1 MIDRF
6 SEDIDLNVE
15 TETSARPTERQRKK
29 LKANIVSIID
39 DLGFTL
45 ANPDD
50 VRSRRDYN
58 RYIIDYPSV
67 FTANYLKEHLVVET
81 AVYIRAYPCQKMMAT
96 SIIYDYLH
104 DNGYAAIIEQY
115 QLEQF
120 AVKVQIAERTLIDKL
135 YALGDYYLC
144 DSVREHSRH
153 IYDIYK
159 LLTVVELNDAL
170 KQLAKDVFEERK
182 NHVNCHSAKDG
193 IDMGALLQEI
203 IDKDVYK
210 NDSKRLPQKCFLIK

>member
-1 MIDRF
+1 M
-6 SEDIDLNVE
+6 
-15 TETSARPTERQRKK
+15 
-29 LKANIVSIID
+29 
-39 DLGFTL
+39 
-45 ANPDD
+45 
-50 VRSRRDYN
+50 
-58 RYIIDYPSV
+58 
-67 FTANYLKEHLVVET
+67 ET